1 MSRTLALL
9 AALVL
14 AGSPLAAQD
23 GPNDPAPG
31 ADTAPDPAT
40 ETETTDRDED
50 GPEPPMTLDRLDRIV
65 TALDPQAES
74 NDTAW
79 QLSVDGLKVMVI
91 TDAAAD
97 RMRIVTPVRR
107 APEMTQE
114 ELMRVMQANF
124 DTALDARYAIAQD
137 LLWSTFIHPLSPLER
152 DQFISGLGQVV
163 NLVRSYGT
171 LYSGGALRYGGGDSG
186 ALQRKL
192 IDDLLEKGKGI

>member
-1 MSRTLALL
+1 MVRALAVL
-9 AALVL
+9 AAVVL
-14 AGSPLAAQD
+14 AAPPLAAQQS
-23 GPNDPAPG
+23 
-31 ADTAPDPAT
+31 AT
-40 ETETTDRDED
+40 EPETETRPEPRPETDTVTE
-50 GPEPPMTLDRLDRIV
+50 GSEPPMTLDRMDRIV

-74 NDTAW
+74 NGTAW
-79 QLSVDGLKVMVI
+79 QLSVDGLKVMIV

-97 RMRIVTPVRR
+97 RMRIMTPVRK
-107 APEMTQE
+107 AAEMTQQ

-186 ALQRKL
+186 ALQRKA
-192 IDDLLEKGKGI
+192 DRRTAGKGQGI